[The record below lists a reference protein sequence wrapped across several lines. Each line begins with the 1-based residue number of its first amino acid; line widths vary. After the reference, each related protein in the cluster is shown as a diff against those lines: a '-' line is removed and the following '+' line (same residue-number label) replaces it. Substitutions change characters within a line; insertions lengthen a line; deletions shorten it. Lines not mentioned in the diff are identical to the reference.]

1 MSECYNVNK
10 MRIIKID
17 NTQNGIFLERTNRY
31 LAKVQI
37 DERIENVHVHDPGR
51 LKELLFKN
59 NKVLVK
65 KVNSENRKTK
75 YDLIAAKKENEYVL
89 VHSKYHRYIAEKILR
104 KKYTHLKAEV
114 KYKNSRIDFLAED
127 KIWIEVKGCTLSD
140 GNIARFPDAPT
151 KRGTKHLEELIE
163 LKKQGFEAFV
173 YFLIFANAN
182 YFSPNYETDPSFSKK
197 LEEAYNLGV
206 KIVPLLFSLE
216 NNWIVFK
223 KKIPLIFNG

>member
-1 MSECYNVNK
+1 MN
-10 MRIIKID
+10 IIKID
-17 NTQNGIFLERTNRY
+17 NTQSGIFLERINKY
-31 LAKVQI
+31 LAKI
-37 DERIENVHVHDPGR
+37 YLNENVVDVHVHDPGR

-65 KVNSENRKTK
+65 KVNSTNRKTK
-75 YDLIAAKKENEYVL
+75 YDLIAAKKEKEYVL
-89 VHSKYHRYIAEKILR
+89 VHSMYHRYIAEKILR

-127 KIWIEVKGCTLSD
+127 KFWIEIKGCTLSD
-140 GNIARFPDAPT
+140 GNMARFPDAPT
-151 KRGTKHLEELIE
+151 KRGTKHLEDLME
-163 LKKQGFEAFV
+163 LKKQGFDTFI

-182 YFSPNYETDPSFSKK
+182 YFSPNYETDLSFSKK
-197 LEEAYNLGV
+197 LEEAYSLGV

-223 KKIPLIFNG
+223 REIQLIFDG